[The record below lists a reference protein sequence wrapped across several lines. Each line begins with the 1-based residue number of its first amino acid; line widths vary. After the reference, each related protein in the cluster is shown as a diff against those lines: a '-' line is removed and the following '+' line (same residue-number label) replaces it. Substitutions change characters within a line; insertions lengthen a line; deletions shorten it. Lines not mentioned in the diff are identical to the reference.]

1 MGEEEANK
9 MEASEPKEQQPV
21 KEEKD
26 AAAKTDVAEEKS
38 LIPVPEIKN
47 CSEKEKGVLKIR
59 FGFHISTFESAFTFM
74 ESWVQKIIVIA
85 GLHLPKH
92 ANLMPDEL
100 GHNVPWVACSG
111 KLLVAN
117 NIFHF
122 QDTESIMFIEMLID
136 LTKAAAVATEKSPN
150 NRDSVLARVE
160 TEKRLALLKA
170 WEENEKAKVENKA
183 HKKISAIGSWE
194 NTKKAGVEAQLKK
207 IEEQLEKKKAEYAE
221 KMKNRVAEIH
231 REAEEKRA
239 MIEAK
244 RGEDFLK
251 IEETAAKF
259 RATGYTPKKFLGCF
273 SS

>member
-38 LIPVPEIKN
+38 LIPVPEN
-47 CSEKEKGVLKIR
+47 
-59 FGFHISTFESAFTFM
+59 
-74 ESWVQKIIVIA
+74 
-85 GLHLPKH
+85 
-92 ANLMPDEL
+92 
-100 GHNVPWVACSG
+100 
-111 KLLVAN
+111 
-117 NIFHF
+117 
-122 QDTESIMFIEMLID
+122 
-136 LTKAAAVATEKSPN
+136 
-150 NRDSVLARVE
+150 SVLARVE